1 MTKNE
6 TQNTPSIQVNAQYI
20 KDLSFEA
27 PGMPQILT
35 EITAAPEISVNVD
48 IQVSKTNQENMFTVE
63 LNAKAAAQTVDTK
76 KPVFICELTYGA
88 LVTLNVPQEHLEP
101 VLLVEIPHLLFPY
114 ARSIIA
120 NATREAGLPPL
131 QINPIDFA
139 GLYQAKV
146 QQIQA
151 QKAAEEQKGNK

>member
-1 MTKNE
+1 MTQNE
-6 TQNTPSIQVNAQYI
+6 TQNIPSIQVNAQYI

-35 EITAAPEISVNVD
+35 EITAAPEINVNVD
-48 IQVSKTNQENMFTVE
+48 IQVNKTNQENIFTVE
-63 LNAKAAAQTVDTK
+63 LNAKAAAQTADTK

-120 NATREAGLPPL
+120 NTTREAGLPPL

-139 GLYQAKV
+139 GLYQAKI

-151 QKAAEEQKGNK
+151 QKAAEEQKENK